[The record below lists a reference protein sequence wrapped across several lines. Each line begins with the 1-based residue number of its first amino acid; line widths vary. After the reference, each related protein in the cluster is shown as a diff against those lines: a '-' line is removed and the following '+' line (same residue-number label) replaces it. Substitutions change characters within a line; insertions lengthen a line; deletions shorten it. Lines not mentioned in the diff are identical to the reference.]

1 MWASSE
7 HGRALPFIIFSV
19 FAAIGSVQDKADHR
33 FLARVLCELVAVTN
47 EIFAEPC
54 TGGSTTGAQAAVVA
68 ERAQS
73 CVMEYYQRVLGPS
86 HTTKLHRL
94 ALHLLEEFH
103 LRGNIDD
110 CNTGF
115 NEQLHKAVKEAYK
128 ATNKRRDQ
136 LVEQLLVS
144 HQAAASLLEED
155 EGPIA
160 VGSDAT
166 SANARQRIRHLR
178 FSHRGTAAQLALKRN
193 LPGLCAVLE
202 VAEST
207 NLFYCDSVYSGH
219 PSAPRRGQVANTIR
233 AAANLHGA
241 PWYDW
246 MQYRGPGGTKCY
258 GQDALVVESRA
269 ERHLYVSRLEC
280 LQ

>member
-1 MWASSE
+1 MWAGSE
-7 HGRALPFIIFSV
+7 HGRALLFIIFAV
-19 FAAIGSVQDKADHR
+19 VAAIGSVQVKADHR
-33 FLARVLCELVAVTN
+33 LLTRVLCELVAVTN

-54 TGGSTTGAQAAVVA
+54 TGGSTTGAHAAAVA

-73 CVMEYYQRVLGPS
+73 WVMEYVQPLLGPS
-86 HTTKLHRL
+86 HTTKLHRPSV
-94 ALHLLEEFH
+94 HLLEEFH
-103 LRGNIDD
+103 LRANMYH

-115 NEQLHKAVKEAYK
+115 NEQLHMAEKEAYK

-166 SANARQRIRHLR
+166 SANARRRSRHLR
-178 FSHRGTAAQLALKRN
+178 FSHRGTAEQLARKRN
-193 LPGLCAVLE
+193 IPGLCAVLE

-207 NLFYCDSVYSGH
+207 NLFYCDSLYSGN
-219 PSAPRRGQVANTIR
+219 PFASRRGQVANTIS
-233 AAANLHGA
+233 
-241 PWYDW
+241 
-246 MQYRGPGGTKCY
+246 GG
-258 GQDALVVESRA
+258 S
-269 ERHLYVSRLEC
+269 
-280 LQ
+280 